1 MSTAPLRIL
10 VVLPMYGGSLPVGR
24 YCVRALEQM
33 GHNVRAFEAPLMFS
47 AFTGLQALGLPPAQ
61 TAQLENAFLQVVGQ
75 AIWAQVQA
83 QEPHLVLAM
92 AQAPLGRGLLQRL
105 RRAGV
110 RTAMWFVEDHS
121 VFQYWRA
128 YAPLYDVFAIIQKQP
143 FMDLLTAAGQKNFL
157 YLPLAAQPDFHAPT
171 ELTPEQ
177 RREYGADLGFLGAGY
192 PNRRLAFRPLAGR
205 DLKIWGS
212 DWDGEGLLAA
222 HVQRGGARIGEEE
235 SVRIYNATRV
245 NLNLHS
251 SLQTAELVSHGD
263 FVNPRTFELAAMNA
277 FQLLDER
284 SLLPELFAPDEL
296 ATFACIEEFY
306 AKIEYF
312 LAHPEERVAYAGRA
326 RARVLRDHTYGHR
339 MQALLDFV
347 ADRLGP
353 WPQDA
358 CLHSPE
364 SRAGQGVGHAA
375 DASCAAGSAVQP
387 ELAGEGGAELAAAIS
402 RTVEKLGLGPHA
414 DFDHVAAALR
424 ARSGALDETEACLLF
439 LDEWRKLYTK

>member
-312 LAHPEERVAYAGRA
+312 LAHPEERAAYAGRA

-347 ADRLGP
+347 ADRLGH

-375 DASCAAGSAVQP
+375 DVSCAAGSAVQP

>member
-312 LAHPEERVAYAGRA
+312 LAHPEERAAYAGRA

>member
-312 LAHPEERVAYAGRA
+312 LAHPEERAAYAGRA

-375 DASCAAGSAVQP
+375 DVSCAAGSAVQP

>member
-1 MSTAPLRIL
+1 
-10 VVLPMYGGSLPVGR
+10 MYGGSLPVGR

-33 GHNVRAFEAPLMFS
+33 GHSVRAFEAPLMFS
-47 AFTGLQALGLPPAQ
+47 AFTGLQALGLPPTQ

-75 AIWAQVQA
+75 AVWAQVQA

-92 AQAPLGRGLLQRL
+92 AQAPMGRGLLQRL

-110 RTAMWFVEDHS
+110 RTAMWFVEDHN

-143 FMDLLTAAGQKNFL
+143 FMDLLAAAGQKNFL
-157 YLPLAAQPDFHAPT
+157 YLPLAAQPDFHVPT
-171 ELTPEQ
+171 DLTPEE

-235 SVRIYNATRV
+235 SVKIYNATRV

-251 SLQTAELVSHGD
+251 SLQTTELVSRGD

-296 ATFACIEEFY
+296 ATFASIEEFY
-306 AKIEYF
+306 AKIDYF
-312 LAHPEERVAYAGRA
+312 LAHPDERAAYTARA
-326 RARVLRDHTYGHR
+326 RARVLRDHTYSDR
-339 MQALLDFV
+339 MQTLLDFV
-347 ADRLGP
+347 GERLGP
-353 WPQDA
+353 WSQEARPDP
-358 CLHSPE
+358 PE
-364 SRAGQGVGHAA
+364 IAAGQGAGATA
-375 DASCAAGSAVQP
+375 ASCPPGSATPP
-387 ELAGEGGAELAAAIS
+387 EQAGTSGADMAAAIN

-414 DFDHVAAALR
+414 DFDHVVAALR
-424 ARSGALDETEACLLF
+424 TRTGALDETEACLLF
-439 LDEWRKLYTK
+439 LDEWRKQYLQ

>member
-312 LAHPEERVAYAGRA
+312 LAHPEERAAYAGRA

-375 DASCAAGSAVQP
+375 DVSCAAGSAVQP

-424 ARSGALDETEACLLF
+424 ARNGALDETEACLLF